1 MCQENLQSEINSF
14 SDFYR
19 AQANSPTIQKIFRSA
34 NDLAALPE
42 EIAPYSFVTLADLE
56 TIRVWLNI
64 TPSQSL
70 VDLAC
75 GNGSLGLWLADQTGA
90 QLTGID
96 PALTAIEIAR
106 AKARRLGLETHA
118 RFAIGNFAETGLP
131 NEAFDAAV
139 STDAIWLA
147 ADQQAA
153 FVEVARILR
162 RGARFVFTSWE
173 QHIPMP
179 FVKQAIAD
187 YRPLLEKAGFEVL
200 AYELLLH
207 SEQVQMKV
215 YEDIRNS
222 QTDLLAEMGQTVQSL
237 IKEAYFVPGLVD
249 GINYISQ
256 ENGPHIL
263 AVAEKR

>member
-1 MCQENLQSEINSF
+1 MSQDNLQKETDSF
-14 SDFYR
+14 GDFYR
-19 AQANSPTIQKIFRSA
+19 AQIDCRTIQQIFRTA
-34 NDLAALPE
+34 NGLTALPE
-42 EIAPYSFVTLADLE
+42 EIAPYSFVTLSDLE
-56 TIRVWLNI
+56 NICAWLNI
-64 TPSQSL
+64 TPGQSL

-75 GNGSLGLWLADQTGA
+75 GNGSFGLWLAGQTGA
-90 QLTGID
+90 QLTGVD
-96 PALTAIEIAR
+96 PSPTAIEIAQ
-106 AKARRLGLETHA
+106 AKAQRLGLETNA
-118 RFAIGNFAETGLP
+118 LFAIGNFAETGLP

-153 FVEVARILR
+153 LVEVARILR

-187 YRPLLEKAGFEVL
+187 YRPLLEKAGFELL

-222 QTDLLAEMGQTVQSL
+222 QATLLAEMGQAVQSL
-237 IKEAYFVPGLVD
+237 VKEAYFVPGLAD
-249 GINYISQ
+249 GTNYISQ